1 MNLGGTLIHPG
12 GRIRWQTIGRLATT
26 ALAIARRVRTAIIA
40 ARTVKRPAKP
50 TPQRSLATAATP
62 DAPARSLH
70 KEFVITW
77 GKKRMRFLPRFYMS
91 FEKLVEEKIRQAMAD
106 GEFDNLPGRGKPLN
120 MDAYFATPEDMRISY
135 SVLKNAGVI
144 PEQAELLKELE
155 SLRLDL
161 EQSVDE
167 NERIR
172 IKRSIEAKVLKLNMM
187 AEYYKRR
194 RR

>member
-1 MNLGGTLIHPG
+1 MHRHAAYIKRPCDNLG
-12 GRIRWQTIGRLATT
+12 QE
-26 ALAIARRVRTAIIA
+26 ARASC
-40 ARTVKRPAKP
+40 P
-50 TPQRSLATAATP
+50 
-62 DAPARSLH
+62 
-70 KEFVITW
+70 
-77 GKKRMRFLPRFYMS
+77 RFFYMS
-91 FEKLVEEKIRQAMAD
+91 FEKLVEEKIREAMAD

-120 MDAYFATPEDMRISY
+120 LDAYFATPEDMRISY

-144 PEQAELLKELE
+144 PEQAELLKEVE

-172 IKRSIEAKVLKLNMM
+172 IKRDIEAKVLKMNMM
-187 AEYYKRR
+187 ADYYKRR